1 MPIQGDHVE
10 RDLDVK
16 MVENILESNY
26 NIFSNNDHVEL
37 SSKRIETTDSHSK
50 IWRLMGP

>member
-1 MPIQGDHVE
+1 
-10 RDLDVK
+10 

-50 IWRLMGP
+50 IWRLMGVNNVDDLISYSR